1 MPVLHAGIAIGYLGW
16 ELRPEWPLV
25 RAQWITMGLGAF
37 VVVSELARGLLLAQ
51 GWCSAVTYFLFKAL
65 AAAATGAAAV
75 LVFVERVRTLKHNL
89 EYPLARERV
98 LVRLGYPP
106 NVSLLD

>member
-1 MPVLHAGIAIGYLGW
+1 
-16 ELRPEWPLV
+16 
-25 RAQWITMGLGAF
+25 MGLGAF

-51 GWCSAVTYFLFKAL
+51 GWCSAVTYFLFKGL

-89 EYPLARERV
+89 EYPLAREFV

-106 NVSLLD
+106 DISLLDKARSSLTQELWCPSAEADSVETT